1 MKDLKLI
8 ISSILILSSFFVGY
22 TLGNEKNIKKLNELS
37 EKVYYVNI
45 EMSKTKIDI
54 SKPNNVI
61 IKING
66 EETNTGSIDIK

>member
-8 ISSILILSSFFVGY
+8 ISSILILSSFFVWY
-22 TLGNEKNIKKLNELS
+22 TLWNEKNIKKLNELS

-61 IKING
+61 IKINW
-66 EETNTGSIDIK
+66 EETNTWSIDIK